1 MYKLNIKADSI
12 NATKEDIDNIAEAL
26 ADSDVTV
33 FNSKI
38 LNKFESLL
46 SNFLSKDEVVKNITM
61 PNCTSAIFVALQ
73 LIDLQE
79 NDEVI
84 VPNLTHASAILPVIH
99 IHGCKIKVCDFQ
111 ENSCDLNLNHLKSL
125 ITSRTKVLIVSYLH
139 GFPLNLDKIKEICEE
154 HNIKIIEDS
163 AQGLGVK
170 IGEKFAGTIGD
181 YGCFSFGAN
190 KLLRTGEGGALVY
203 KNEKDFDIIN
213 QYRHVGE
220 IWKKSGLSTVSSNL
234 TYRDILE
241 HGFDYI
247 KKGFNFRFNPINIAL
262 GIRCLENLNTII
274 EDRQYKLSLYQ
285 EILRDVQGIRLIND
299 SIIKTAPISAWF
311 LIDPELY
318 EINKLIIKAIEL
330 GIPIGKFKYPTVT
343 ETKGFKKYIIN
354 INDEFIHSNYVKK
367 NSIFLPLYEN
377 IKIEDVKAI
386 GENIKEILVNFEE
399 ITFNEKLLDENIKY
413 FNGFFLK

>member
-1 MYKLNIKADSI
+1 MHKLNIKADSI

-26 ADSDVTV
+26 ADSDVTI

-125 ITSRTKVLIVSYLH
+125 ITLRTKVLIVSYLH
-139 GFPLNLDKIKEICEE
+139 GFPFNLDKIKKICEE

-170 IGEKFAGTIGD
+170 IGKKFAGTIGD

-354 INDEFIHSNYVKK
+354 INDEFIHSNYVKN

-399 ITFNEKLLDENIKY
+399 ITFNEKLLDEKIKY

>member
-1 MYKLNIKADSI
+1 MHKLNIKADSI

-125 ITSRTKVLIVSYLH
+125 ITLRTKVLIVSYLH
-139 GFPLNLDKIKEICEE
+139 GFPFNLDKIKKICEE

-170 IGEKFAGTIGD
+170 IGKKFAGTIGD

-354 INDEFIHSNYVKK
+354 INDEFIHSNYVKN

-399 ITFNEKLLDENIKY
+399 ITFNEKLLDEKIKY